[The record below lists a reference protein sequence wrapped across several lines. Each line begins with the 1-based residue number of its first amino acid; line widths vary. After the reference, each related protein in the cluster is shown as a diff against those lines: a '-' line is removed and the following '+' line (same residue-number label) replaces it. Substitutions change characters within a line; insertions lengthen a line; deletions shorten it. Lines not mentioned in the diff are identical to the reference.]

1 MLLLQK
7 KLDKIIKDVITPTL
21 KKEGFRK
28 SGRSFYKEI
37 EHYGLCF
44 NIQSS
49 LYNHSEEV
57 RFTLNTGIFIP
68 EIYEFFFD
76 QKSVAFPKEY
86 ECIQRKR
93 IGELLG
99 LRADLWYS
107 ITNDTDENELEI
119 QLSSDIK
126 DGIINYFG
134 NFKCDSDVINIFKNK
149 SFRNSPNDNAMIA
162 GFIIL
167 YGDAEKGKE
176 FFKEYYTS
184 CDNEIYKQRLYRYAT
199 KLGINNI

>member
-1 MLLLQK
+1 MHPK
-7 KLDKIIKDVITPTL
+7 KK
-21 KKEGFRK
+21 
-28 SGRSFYKEI
+28 
-37 EHYGLCF
+37 
-44 NIQSS
+44 
-49 LYNHSEEV
+49 
-57 RFTLNTGIFIP
+57 
-68 EIYEFFFD
+68 
-76 QKSVAFPKEY
+76 
-86 ECIQRKR
+86 

-99 LRADLWYS
+99 LRTDLWYS

-134 NFKCDSDVINIFKNK
+134 NFKCDLDVINIFKNK
-149 SFRNSPNDNAMIA
+149 SLRNSPNDNAMIA

-167 YGDAEKGKE
+167 YGDAEKGKK